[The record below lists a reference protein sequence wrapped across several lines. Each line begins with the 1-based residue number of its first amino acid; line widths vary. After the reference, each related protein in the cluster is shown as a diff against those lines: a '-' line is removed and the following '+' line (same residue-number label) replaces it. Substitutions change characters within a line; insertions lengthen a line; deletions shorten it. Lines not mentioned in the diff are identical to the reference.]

1 MELKRVVI
9 TGLGAVTPLGN
20 DVNRFWQGLV
30 SGANGAGPITHFK
43 AEAFRTHFAC
53 EVKGFDPKDYFDRK
67 EGRKM
72 DRFTQYAMV
81 AADECIADSGFEMGE
96 LSPHRVGVIWASG
109 IGGFTT
115 FENELIDYAANPANP
130 RFNPFFITKVIPNMA
145 SGLISI
151 KHGFMGIN
159 FTPVSACASGTNAIA
174 DAFNYIRLGKATAIL
189 SGGSEAAISQAAFGG
204 FNAMRALSTR
214 NDDPSKACRPFDKDR
229 DGFVM
234 GEGAGALFLEERAH
248 ALARG
253 AKIYAEVVGCGFAA
267 DAYHISATHPEGLG
281 AKWAMQDA
289 LDDAGLTVADV
300 DYLNAHATS
309 TPVGDISEAKAIA
322 DLFAGQLDQLH
333 ISATKSMTGHLLGG
347 AGAIEGVASVLA
359 IHHDQIPP
367 TINLDNIDPELP
379 EGLQLTPNKAVS
391 KTVEVAMSNTFGFG
405 GHNAIALFKKH
416 R

>member
-20 DVNRFWQGLV
+20 DVNHFWQGLIK
-30 SGANGAGPITHFK
+30 GQNGAAPITHFD
-43 AEAFRTHFAC
+43 ASAFRTHFAC
-53 EVKGFDPKDYFDRK
+53 EVKDFKPTDYFDRK
-67 EGRKM
+67 EARKM

-81 AADECIADSGFEMGE
+81 AADECIADSQFALGE

-115 FENELIDYAANPANP
+115 FENELIEYAANPERP

-151 KHGFMGIN
+151 KHGFMGVN

-204 FNAMRALSTR
+204 FGAMRALSTR
-214 NDDPSKACRPFDKDR
+214 NDEPQKACRPFDQDR

-234 GEGAGALFLEERAH
+234 GEGAGAVFLEEREH

-253 AKIYAEVVGCGFAA
+253 AKIYAELVGCGFAA

-289 LDDAGLTVADV
+289 LDDAGLSVGDV

-322 DLFAGQLDQLH
+322 ELFADHLDKLH

-347 AGAIEGVASVLA
+347 AGAIEAVASILA

-367 TINLDNIDPELP
+367 TINLDQIDPEMP
-379 EGLQLTPNKAVS
+379 SGLQLTPNLAVS
-391 KTVEVAMSNTFGFG
+391 KTVNVAMSNTFGFG

-416 R
+416 Q